1 MAPPR
6 PHPLAR
12 SRLSERAG
20 ALVETLWERG
30 IAPKPPLEPEFL
42 WQVGSKGYD
51 EADELSVRFAED
63 VADFRDRLD
72 RLCAALRDEARLN
85 AFGHTMAYGQLT
97 GAIRK
102 RHALGRLW
110 REQPDL
116 ANTPIAAPIVVVGQM
131 RAGTTRMHRLLAADP
146 AHAGTL
152 FCNSHDPLPR
162 TPDLRPL
169 KSAASLAIARRI
181 NPWLDTLHPFGPTR
195 IDEEIGWLSASLDA
209 CTYEAQYAIPSFVA
223 FNEASDA
230 RAVYREVARILRT
243 DAATAGNADIPRVM
257 KCPQFCEHL
266 PALLEQF
273 PDARLVVTQRSHAEV
288 LASSVSM
295 VAAQTAFQTDTASLD
310 AIEVEWRR
318 KLALREERVKAALA
332 GWHGP
337 VARVDYA
344 ALNADWRR
352 EIARTYAAL
361 ELDLTPNAMVAMEA
375 EQARATRDAHHAHAR
390 DLAQFGERSA
400 DQLR

>member
-30 IAPKPPLEPEFL
+30 VTPRPPLEPEFL
-42 WQVGSKGYD
+42 WGVGSKGF
-51 EADELSVRFAED
+51 EAADEQSVRSGED

-72 RLCAALRDEARLN
+72 RLCQSLRDEANLN
-85 AFGHTMAYGQLT
+85 PLGHTMAYGQLT
-97 GAIRK
+97 SAIRK
-102 RHALGRLW
+102 RHALGHLW
-110 REQPDL
+110 REQPGL
-116 ANTPIAAPIVVVGQM
+116 AATPLAPPIIVVGQM

-146 AHAGTL
+146 AHAGTP

-162 TPDLRPL
+162 KPDLRPL
-169 KSAASLAIARRI
+169 KSAAGLAIARRI

-195 IDEEIGWLSASLDA
+195 IDEEIGWLSAALDA
-209 CTYEAQYAIPSFVA
+209 CTYEAQYAIPAFVA

-230 RAVYREVARILRT
+230 RAVYREFARILRT
-243 DAATAGNADIPRVM
+243 DAATAGNAARPRVM

-273 PDARLVVTQRSHAEV
+273 PDARLVVTQRTHDEV

-295 VAAQTAFQTDTASLD
+295 VAAQMAFQTDTASL
-310 AIEVEWRR
+310 ARIEAEWRR
-318 KLALREERVKAALA
+318 KLALREARVEAALA
-332 GWHGP
+332 HWHGP

-344 ALNADWRR
+344 ALNADWRA
-352 EIARTYAAL
+352 EIARTYDA
-361 ELDLTPNAMVAMEA
+361 LDLALTPQALAAMEA
-375 EQARATRDAHHAHAR
+375 EQAQAAREAHTAHAR
-390 DLAQFGERSA
+390 DLARFKQN
-400 DQLR
+400 

>member
-30 IAPKPPLEPEFL
+30 VTPRPPLEPDFL
-42 WQVGSKGYD
+42 WGVGSKGFD
-51 EADELSVRFAED
+51 AADEQSVRSGED
-63 VADFRDRLD
+63 AADFRDRLD
-72 RLCAALRDEARLN
+72 RLCTSLREEANLN
-85 AFGHTMAYGQLT
+85 PLGHTMAYGQLT
-97 GAIRK
+97 SAIRK
-102 RHALGRLW
+102 RHALGHLW
-110 REQPDL
+110 REQPEMADTPL
-116 ANTPIAAPIVVVGQM
+116 APPIIVVGQM

-146 AHAGTL
+146 AHAGTP

-162 TPDLRPL
+162 KPDLRPL
-169 KSAASLAIARRI
+169 KSAAGLAIARRI

-195 IDEEIGWLSASLDA
+195 IDEEIGWLAAALDA
-209 CTYEAQYAIPSFVA
+209 CTYEAQYAIPAFVA

-230 RAVYREVARILRT
+230 RAVYREFARILRT
-243 DAATAGNADIPRVM
+243 DAATAGNAERPRVM
-257 KCPQFCEHL
+257 KCPQFCEQL

-273 PDARLVVTQRSHAEV
+273 PDARLVVTQRTHDEV

-295 VAAQTAFQTDTASLD
+295 VAAQMAFQTDTASLA
-310 AIEVEWRR
+310 AIEAEWRR
-318 KLALREERVKAALA
+318 KLALREARVEAALA
-332 GWHGP
+332 HWHGP

-344 ALNADWRR
+344 ALNADWRT

-361 ELDLTPNAMVAMEA
+361 GLSLSPQALAAMEA
-375 EQARATRDAHHAHAR
+375 EQAQAAREAHTAHAR
-390 DLAQFGERSA
+390 DLARFRQN
-400 DQLR
+400 

>member
-30 IAPKPPLEPEFL
+30 VTPRPPLEPDFL
-42 WQVGSKGYD
+42 WGVGCKGFD
-51 EADELSVRFAED
+51 AADEQSVRSGED
-63 VADFRDRLD
+63 VADFRDRLA
-72 RLCAALRDEARLN
+72 RLCTSLREEANLN
-85 AFGHTMAYGQLT
+85 PLGHTMAYGQLAS
-97 GAIRK
+97 AIRK
-102 RHALGRLW
+102 RHALGHLW
-110 REQPDL
+110 REQPEMADTPL
-116 ANTPIAAPIVVVGQM
+116 APPIIVVGQM

-146 AHAGTL
+146 AHAGTP

-162 TPDLRPL
+162 KPDLRPL
-169 KSAASLAIARRI
+169 KSAAGLAIARRI

-195 IDEEIGWLSASLDA
+195 IDEEIGWLAAALDA
-209 CTYEAQYAIPSFVA
+209 CTYEAQYAIPAFVA

-230 RAVYREVARILRT
+230 RAVYREFARILRT
-243 DAATAGNADIPRVM
+243 DAATAGNAERPRVM

-273 PDARLVVTQRSHAEV
+273 PDARLVVTQRTHDEV

-295 VAAQTAFQTDTASLD
+295 VAAQMAFQTDTASLA
-310 AIEVEWRR
+310 AIEAEWRR
-318 KLALREERVKAALA
+318 KLALREARVEAALA
-332 GWHGP
+332 HWHGP

-344 ALNADWRR
+344 ALNADWRA

-361 ELDLTPNAMVAMEA
+361 GLALSPQALAAMEA
-375 EQARATRDAHHAHAR
+375 EQAQAAREAHTAHAR
-390 DLAQFGERSA
+390 DLARFKQN
-400 DQLR
+400 